1 MFLSEH
7 SLYVIVFN
15 VHDPFK
21 IESVLRWMLLMRS
34 KASDSNYVQII
45 KKGFN
50 LNTQTVWV
58 GNPAALIVAVLTNP
72 I

>member
-34 KASDSNYVQII
+34 KASDSNYE
-45 KKGFN
+45 KGFN